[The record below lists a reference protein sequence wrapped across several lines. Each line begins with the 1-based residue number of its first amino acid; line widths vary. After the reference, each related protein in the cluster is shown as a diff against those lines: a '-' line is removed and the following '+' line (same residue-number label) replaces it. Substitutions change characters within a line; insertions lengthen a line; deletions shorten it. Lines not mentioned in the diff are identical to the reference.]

1 MRVLSH
7 GECVAIG
14 MLLAIRL
21 SYNRGMITDQTYKR
35 ISVLINNLI
44 FINKE
49 IIDISRVFP
58 NLKYDKK
65 NFGKQKWILLK
76 VYLILA

>member
-1 MRVLSH
+1 
-7 GECVAIG
+7 

-21 SYNRGMITDQTYKR
+21 SYNRGMITDQTYKKN
-35 ISVLINNLI
+35 IEVLINNLI

-58 NLKYDKK
+58 NLKYDK
-65 NFGKQKWILLK
+65 NFN
-76 VYLILA
+76 